1 MRLVW
6 HPLAINDRERIMDFI
21 ARDKPLAALAL
32 DEEFEAHAERLP
44 SNPLLYRPGKLK
56 GTREIVVHPN
66 YIMVYRVEGE
76 SITILRVMH
85 AAQMWPAAD

>member
-66 YIMVYRVEGE
+66 YITVYRVEGE

>member
-1 MRLVW
+1 MQLIW
-6 HPLAINDRERIMDFI
+6 HPLAIADRERIMDFI

-32 DEEFEAHAERLP
+32 DEAFEAHADLLP
-44 SNPLLYRPGKLK
+44 ANPLLYKPGRVA

-66 YIMVYRVEGE
+66 YIMVYRVDADT
-76 SITILRVMH
+76 ILILRVMH